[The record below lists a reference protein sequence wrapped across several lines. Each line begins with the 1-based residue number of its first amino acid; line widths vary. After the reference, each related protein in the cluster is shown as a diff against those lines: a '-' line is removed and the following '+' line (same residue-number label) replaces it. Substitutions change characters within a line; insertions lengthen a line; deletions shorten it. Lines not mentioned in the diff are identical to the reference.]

1 MIEDILKVDSITIKK
16 DGIYGQISDY
26 GEQELEVRTREKV
39 ASDHFDYYLDEISKH
54 HSIPVMDK
62 EIIRFLKTIPNNG
75 TILDIGGCWGW
86 HWRKINEFR
95 PDIKVIIVELVKS
108 NLFIAKS
115 ILGESI
121 DKNVFLVHGN
131 AINLPFYENS
141 FDGVWSVQA
150 TQHIPSLE
158 LVYREV
164 FRVLKVGGLF
174 ADYNLNNSN
183 LTKLIYRFLGKK
195 YLVEGIVNNKF
206 FLRRTT
212 DKNRSLLKM
221 IFKTK
226 IRSRYTE
233 ILFSPEYKLPIGGKE
248 KSLLG
253 MVDSYL
259 ANFGYLLKPFA
270 RQKSLHAL
278 KLKVI

>member
-86 HWRKINEFR
+86 HWRKINEIR
-95 PDIKVIIVELVKS
+95 PDIKVVIVELVRS

-115 ILGESI
+115 ILGKLL
-121 DKNVFLVHGN
+121 DKNIFLLHGN
-131 AINLPFYENS
+131 AINLPFNDNS
-141 FDGVWSVQA
+141 IDGVWSVQA

-158 LVYREV
+158 LVYAEV

-183 LTKLIYRFLGKK
+183 LTKLIYSFIGKK
-195 YLVEGIVNNKF
+195 YFIEGIFNNQF
-206 FLRRTT
+206 FLRRAT
-212 DKNRSLLKM
+212 DKNRSLLNM

-226 IRSRYTE
+226 ISSRYTE
-233 ILFSPEYKLPIGGKE
+233 ILFSPEYKLPIGGRE

-253 MVDSYL
+253 IVDSHL
-259 ANFGYLLKPFA
+259 SNFGYLLKPFA
-270 RQKSLHAL
+270 RQRSLHAL
-278 KLKVI
+278 KLKVF

>member
-1 MIEDILKVDSITIKK
+1 MIEDILQANFITVKK
-16 DGIYGQISDY
+16 DGIYGCLSDY
-26 GEQELEVRTREKV
+26 GEQDLEVRTREEV
-39 ASDHFDYYLDEISKH
+39 ASNHFESLLDEISKH

-62 EIIRFLKTIPNNG
+62 EILRFLESIPYKG

-86 HWRKINEFR
+86 HWRKINEIR
-95 PDIKVIIVELVKS
+95 PDIKVVIVELIRS

-115 ILGESI
+115 MLGELI
-121 DKNVFLVHGN
+121 DKNIFLVHGN
-131 AINLPFYENS
+131 AINLPLNDHS

-164 FRVLKVGGLF
+164 YRVLKVGGLF
-174 ADYNLNNSN
+174 SDYNLNNSS
-183 LTKLIYRFLGKK
+183 LTKFIYRFLGKK
-195 YLVEGIVNNKF
+195 YVVEGTAKNQF

-212 DKNRSLLKM
+212 DKNRSLLSK

-233 ILFSPEYKLPIGGKE
+233 ILFSPEYKLPIGGRE
-248 KSLLG
+248 KSILG
-253 MVDSYL
+253 IGDSYL
-259 ANFGYLLKPFA
+259 ANFGYLLNPFA
-270 RQKSLHAL
+270 RQRSLHAL
-278 KLKVI
+278 KLKVF

>member
-1 MIEDILKVDSITIKK
+1 MIEDILKENFTAFKK
-16 DGIYGQISDY
+16 DGIYGYLSDY

-39 ASDHFDYYLDEISKH
+39 ASNHFDSFLFEISKH

-62 EIIRFLKTIPNNG
+62 EILRFLKNIPNNG

-86 HWRKINEFR
+86 HWRKINQIR
-95 PDIKVIIVELVKS
+95 PDIKVVIVELIRT
-108 NLFIAKS
+108 NLFIAKG
-115 ILGESI
+115 ILGELI
-121 DKNVFLVHGN
+121 DKNIFLVHGN
-131 AINLPFYENS
+131 AINLPVHDHS

-158 LVYREV
+158 LVYKEV
-164 FRVLKVGGLF
+164 YRVLKIGGLF
-174 ADYNLNNSN
+174 SDYNLNHSG
-183 LTKLIYRFLGKK
+183 LTKFIYRFLGKK
-195 YLVEGIVNNKF
+195 YIVEGTANNQF

-212 DKNRSLLKM
+212 NKNRSLLSK

-233 ILFSPEYKLPIGGKE
+233 ILFSPEYKLPIGGRE

-253 MVDSYL
+253 LADFYL
-259 ANFGYLLKPFA
+259 ANFGYFLKPFA
-270 RQKSLHAL
+270 RQRSLHAL

>member
-1 MIEDILKVDSITIKK
+1 MIEDIFQANGITIKK
-16 DGIYGQISDY
+16 DGIYGDISDY
-26 GEQELEVRTREKV
+26 GEQELEVRVRKKF
-39 ASDHFDYYLDEISKH
+39 AKNHFDYYLDHISKH

-62 EIIRFLKTIPNNG
+62 EIIRFLETIPKNG

-86 HWRKINEFR
+86 HWRKINEIR
-95 PDIKVIIVELVKS
+95 PDIKVFIIELVRS
-108 NLFIAKS
+108 NLHIAKN
-115 ILGESI
+115 ILGKLI
-121 DKNVFLVHGN
+121 DKNIFLVNGN
-131 AINLPFYENS
+131 AINLPFNNNS

-174 ADYNLNNSN
+174 ADYNLNNSY
-183 LTKLIYRFLGKK
+183 LSKLIYILFGKK
-195 YLVEGIVNNKF
+195 YLVEGIVNNQF

-212 DKNRSLLKM
+212 DKNRSLLNT

-226 IRSRYTE
+226 VRSRYTE
-233 ILFSPEYKLPIGGKE
+233 ILFHPEYKLSVGSRE
-248 KSLLG
+248 KSLFG

-259 ANFGYLLKPFA
+259 ANFGYLLQPFA
-270 RQKSLHAL
+270 RQRSLHVL